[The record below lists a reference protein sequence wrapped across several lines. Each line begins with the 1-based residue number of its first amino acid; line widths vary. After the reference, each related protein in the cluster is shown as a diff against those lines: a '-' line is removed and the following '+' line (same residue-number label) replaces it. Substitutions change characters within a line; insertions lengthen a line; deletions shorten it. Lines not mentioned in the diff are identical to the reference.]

1 MATVSV
7 KIPTP
12 LRKFTAGHD
21 TVEATGATVAEVLDN
36 LESQHPGIKSKLC
49 DDAGKLRRFINLY
62 ANEDDIRFLDA
73 LDTEMKDGDTLSV
86 VPAIAGGR

>member
-12 LRKFTAGHD
+12 LRKFTAGKD
-21 TVEATGATVAEVLDN
+21 TVEAAGATVGQVLDD
-36 LESQHPGIKSKLC
+36 LEAQHPGIKSKLC

>member
-12 LRKFTAGHD
+12 LRKFTAGKD
-21 TVEATGATVAEVLDN
+21 TVEATGATVSQVLDD
-36 LESQHPGIKSKLC
+36 LEAQHPGIKSKLC
-49 DDAGKLRRFINLY
+49 DDAGKMRRFINLY

>member
-12 LRKFTAGHD
+12 LRKFTAGKD
-21 TVEATGATVAEVLDN
+21 TVEATGATVSQVLDD
-36 LESQHPGIKSKLC
+36 LEAQHPGIKSKLC
-49 DDAGKLRRFINLY
+49 DDSGKMRRFINLY

-86 VPAIAGGR
+86 VPAIAGGA

>member
-12 LRKFTAGHD
+12 LRKFTAGKD
-21 TVEATGATVAEVLDN
+21 TVEATGATVSQVLDD
-36 LESQHPGIKSKLC
+36 LEAQHPGIKSKLC
-49 DDAGKLRRFINLY
+49 DDSGKMRRFINLY

-86 VPAIAGGR
+86 VPAIAGGE

>member
-12 LRKFTAGHD
+12 LRKFTAGKD
-21 TVEATGATVAEVLDN
+21 TVEATGTTVSQVLDN
-36 LESQHPGIKSKLC
+36 LEAQHPGIKSKLC
-49 DDAGKLRRFINLY
+49 DDAGKMRRFINLY

-73 LDTEMKDGDTLSV
+73 LETEMKDGDTLSV

>member
-12 LRKFTAGHD
+12 LRKFTAGKD
-21 TVEATGATVAEVLDN
+21 TVEATGATVSQVLDN
-36 LESQHPGIKSKLC
+36 LEEQHPGIKSKLC
-49 DDAGKLRRFINLY
+49 DDAGKMRRFINLY

>member
-12 LRKFTAGHD
+12 LRKFTAGND
-21 TVEATGATVAEVLDN
+21 TVAATGATVGEVLND
-36 LESQHPGIKSKLC
+36 LEAQHPGIKSKLT

>member
-12 LRKFTAGHD
+12 LRKFTAGKD
-21 TVEATGATVAEVLDN
+21 TVEATGATVSQVLDN
-36 LESQHPGIKSKLC
+36 LEAQHPGIKSKLC
-49 DDAGKLRRFINLY
+49 DDAGKMRRFINLY

>member
-1 MATVSV
+1 MANVSV

-12 LRKFTAGHD
+12 LRKFTAGKD
-21 TVEATGATVAEVLDN
+21 TVEATGATVLQVLDN
-36 LESQHPGIKSKLC
+36 LEAQHPGIKSKLC
-49 DDAGKLRRFINLY
+49 DDAGKMRRFINLY

-86 VPAIAGGR
+86 VPAIAGGQ